1 MGDVHSV
8 HLVLEAVPEQV
19 DTLQDEIAQLWAS
32 VPSVSTTDRVRFE
45 MALVE
50 IFANIVEH
58 SVRHHPGPPLRQVA
72 IQLDV
77 SPGLV
82 EARFA
87 DDGRPVG
94 LDLSDVTMPPPDAED
109 GRGLALTIAAV
120 DALADEREGDINR
133 WTVTCRR
140 NG

>member
-1 MGDVHSV
+1 MSELHAVR
-8 HLVLEAVPEQV
+8 LVLEAVPEQV
-19 DTLQDEIAQLWAS
+19 DALQDEIARLWES
-32 VPSVSTTDRVRFE
+32 VPAVSSADRIRFE

-58 SVRHHPGPPLRQVA
+58 SVRHHPGPPLRQVTIDLRITDA
-72 IQLDV
+72 V
-77 SPGLV
+77 V
-82 EARFA
+82 EAQFA
-87 DDGRPVG
+87 DDGRPVV

-120 DALADEREGDINR
+120 DDLAYEREGDINR

-140 NG
+140 AG

>member
-109 GRGLALTIAAV
+109 GRGLALTPSPTSARATST
-120 DALADEREGDINR
+120 AGR
-133 WTVTCRR
+133 
-140 NG
+140 